1 MIVPVTTNGRPCL
14 ALAISRIN
22 TRADVKALRDA
33 LRDVID
39 SCLISEETKEVTE
52 SKSLHILLN
61 MIVELNKDLED

>member
-33 LRDVID
+33 LRDAKPRLQKSRRASRCT
-39 SCLISEETKEVTE
+39 SCLT
-52 SKSLHILLN
+52 
-61 MIVELNKDLED
+61 